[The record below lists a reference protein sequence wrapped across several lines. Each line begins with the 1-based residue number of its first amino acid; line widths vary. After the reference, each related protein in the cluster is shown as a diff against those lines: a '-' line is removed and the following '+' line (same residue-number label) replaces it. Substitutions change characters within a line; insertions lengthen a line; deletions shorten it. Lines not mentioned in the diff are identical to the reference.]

1 MLSCLAIQGSSLC
14 GLSFKVGQEYL
25 EVVGNTRITDL
36 PRRDKE
42 TAAVP
47 LSLNKIDFVQGRII
61 LPGGCRYWHVRTL
74 AVLGSKNIK
83 KCPSS
88 CYSWASSTAPGAS
101 RSILFS
107 DGKGTKKSR
116 TSKEI
121 REKVCCLAKKSL
133 FLRHEQKIYAT
144 KY

>member
-47 LSLNKIDFVQGRII
+47 LSLNKIDFVQGRIV

-74 AVLGSKNIK
+74 AVLGSKSIK
-83 KCPSS
+83 NARRVVTHGRLPPPLERVALS
-88 CYSWASSTAPGAS
+88 
-101 RSILFS
+101 
-107 DGKGTKKSR
+107 
-116 TSKEI
+116 
-121 REKVCCLAKKSL
+121 CLAMAKVRKNPETNKRFRDFLLL
-133 FLRHEQKIYAT
+133 FRQNQFLSIYLRPF
-144 KY
+144 